1 MIASVRGPVGHV
13 GLDHVVVE
21 VGGVGMLVHTTPAT
35 ASTCRRGSEASL
47 ATSLVVREDSLTLFG
62 FSAPAE
68 RDMFE
73 TLQTVSGVGPRLALA
88 MLSVMGPDQL
98 ALALSSGDT
107 KALTTIPGIGAKSA
121 ERLVLELR
129 DKVGAV
135 RGAGTPATGGS
146 PTGPAGVSA
155 SLISSLRSW
164 ADPPSASRARSWSI
178 SRCSSA
184 SAKDSPSTVSRITE
198 RMPSGPARL
207 SRWRADRL
215 SPSTTSSRASV
226 RIRPRKLARPTTWT
240 SAPRRRASRL
250 GRSTRSTSAKGT
262 SRNRSPRGVGPC
274 RLTER
279 TAPSAP
285 STVRLLRM
293 SST

>member
-1 MIASVRGPVGHV
+1 MIASVRGPVAHV

-35 ASTCRRGSEASL
+35 ASTCHRGSEASL

-129 DKVGAV
+129 DKVGVV
-135 RGAGTPATGGS
+135 RGTGTPSTGGS
-146 PTGPAGVSA
+146 PSGPAGREPWRGQVTEALVGLGWSA
-155 SLISSLRSW
+155 KQAGDAVERV
-164 ADPPSASRARSWSI
+164 A
-178 SRCSSA
+178 A
-184 SAKDSPSTVSRITE
+184 SA
-198 RMPSGPARL
+198 PADADIAAYLRL
-207 SRWRADRL
+207 ALREL
-215 SPSTTSSRASV
+215 
-226 RIRPRKLARPTTWT
+226 RP
-240 SAPRRRASRL
+240 
-250 GRSTRSTSAKGT
+250 
-262 SRNRSPRGVGPC
+262 
-274 RLTER
+274 
-279 TAPSAP
+279 
-285 STVRLLRM
+285 
-293 SST
+293 